1 VASKPSERP
10 QFARSFPK
18 DAALDSLVDAF
29 ERGDYARVRKEAPE
43 LAKSSDDSE
52 VKAAALELRRR
63 IDPDPLAL
71 ILMFLAVA
79 LLAVLASY
87 YWTHKHT

>member
-1 VASKPSERP
+1 VGIKRSERP
-10 QFARSFPK
+10 LFARSFPK
-18 DAALDSLVDAF
+18 DATLDSLVESFAK
-29 ERGDYARVRKEAPE
+29 GDYARVRREAPE
-43 LAKSSDDSE
+43 LAKTAERAE
-52 VKAAALELRRR
+52 VKDAALELRRR

-79 LLAVLASY
+79 LLLVLASY